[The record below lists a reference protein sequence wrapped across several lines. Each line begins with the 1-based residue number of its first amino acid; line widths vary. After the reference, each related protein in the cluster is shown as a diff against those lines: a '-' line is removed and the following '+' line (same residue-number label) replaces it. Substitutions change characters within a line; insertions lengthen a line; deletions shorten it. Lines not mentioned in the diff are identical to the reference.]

1 MNMRLKNLLVFLLI
15 TVAYLPA
22 LNAAEPISSSKAR
35 AAMLNLLSTIE
46 TVQDKFL
53 NSANQVTSADDIAE
67 GQRAI
72 AHILETAL
80 YFWLEA
86 DPEHPEFK
94 PYVSSTR
101 KLLGD
106 NPDSIYYF
114 APIRD
119 DRSYKIS
126 GNIGAATF
134 TSFTVEGGS
143 FDGHAARS
151 SIAALS
157 DDDMEIAADGSYEII
172 VSRKKPNWGK
182 GKKGNWLPIKEGA
195 GQISTRHYH
204 EAKLSVAANPKYQM
218 DINIAPLDPQPLEN
232 YGGDQQVADHLT
244 YVANFV
250 GEHAAMSLTTPTE
263 AAIGHL
269 GWYSLVP
276 NEFGKAGQWVSAS
289 GDMAY
294 GNTHAYYNAA
304 NYDLAEDEALVIETR
319 LPASR
324 FINVVLWNRFMQT
337 YDYGKRQVSL
347 NRKQMQFEEDGSV
360 RIVIA
365 HKDPGVPN
373 WLDTEGRPKGNIYW
387 RFVYP
392 SEEPEA
398 PVTRVV
404 KLADLK

>member
-1 MNMRLKNLLVFLLI
+1 MSTLFSRVFMALCLTCSFTLSAEENGTDSQARDAMRHLLATIEKTQASL
-15 TVAYLPA
+15 
-22 LNAAEPISSSKAR
+22 LNADNR
-35 AAMLNLLSTIE
+35 
-46 TVQDKFL
+46 
-53 NSANQVTSADDIAE
+53 VTTADDIAE

-86 DPEHPEFK
+86 DPERPVFK
-94 PYVSSTR
+94 PYVSPTR

-126 GNIGAATF
+126 GNIGAAVF

-143 FDGHAARS
+143 YEGHAARS
-151 SIAALS
+151 SIASLS
-157 DDDMEIAADGSYEII
+157 DVDMEIAPDGSYEII
-172 VSRKKPNWGK
+172 VSRKKPK
-182 GKKGNWLPIKEGA
+182 SGNWLPLKEGA

-204 EAKLSVAANPKYQM
+204 EAKLSVAANPDYQM
-218 DINIAPLDPQPLEN
+218 DIAITPLDPASQAD
-232 YGGDQQVADHLT
+232 YGGDQQVANHLN

-250 GEHAAMSLTTPTE
+250 GEHAAMALTAPTE
-263 AAIGHL
+263 ATTGHL

-276 NEFGKAGQWVSAS
+276 NQFGTPGQWVSAS
-289 GDMAY
+289 DDMAY

-304 NYDLAEDEALVIETR
+304 HYELAEDEALVIETA

-337 YDYGKRQVSL
+337 YDYGNRQVSL
-347 NRKQMQFEEDGSV
+347 NRKQMHFEDDGTV
-360 RIVIA
+360 KIIIA
-365 HKDPGVPN
+365 HRDPGLPN
-373 WLDTEGRPKGNIYW
+373 WLDTEGRPSGVIYW

-392 SEEPEA
+392 NEA
-398 PVTRVV
+398 PSAPVSKVV

>member
-1 MNMRLKNLLVFLLI
+1 MNTRCKQLLAVTLALLL
-15 TVAYLPA
+15 AYTPL
-22 LNAAEPISSSKAR
+22 LNADDELTTSKAR
-35 AAMLNLLSTIE
+35 EAMLNLLSTIE
-46 TVQDKFL
+46 SVQEKFL
-53 NSANQVTSADDIAE
+53 SPENQVTTADDIAE

-72 AHILETAL
+72 AHMLETAL

-86 DPEHPEFK
+86 DPERPEFK
-94 PYVSSTR
+94 PYVTSTR

-119 DRSYKIS
+119 DRSYKIT

-151 SIAALS
+151 SIGALS
-157 DDDMEIAADGSYEII
+157 DEDMLIAADGSYEII
-172 VSRKKPNWGK
+172 VSRKKPK
-182 GKKGNWLPIKEGA
+182 SGNWLPLKDGA

-204 EAKLSVAANPKYQM
+204 EAKLSVAANPTYQM
-218 DINIAPLDPQPLEN
+218 EIDISPLDPIPLAA

-250 GEHAAMSLTTPTE
+250 REHAAMSLTTPTE

-276 NEFGKAGQWVSAS
+276 NQFGKPGQWLSAA
-289 GDMAY
+289 GDHAY

-304 NYDLAEDEALVIETR
+304 NYELAEDEALVIETR

-337 YDYGKRQVSL
+337 FDYGKRQVSL
-347 NRKQMQFEEDGSV
+347 NRKQMHFEEDGRV

-373 WLDTEGRPKGNIYW
+373 WLDTEGRAKGNIYW
-387 RFVYP
+387 RFIFP
-392 SEEPEA
+392 SEDPEA
-398 PVTRVV
+398 PIAKVV
-404 KLADLK
+404 KFSELQ